1 MRGLDLP
8 YKACIIKDIG
18 HLEIVDKRLR
28 ALQPNEVVVKVDSCG
43 ICGSDIH
50 RVYIKGPFAP
60 YIVPGH
66 EFSGTV
72 VKTQSSDIH
81 MLNKRIV
88 VNPLIPCGVC
98 RFCKLEKYN
107 LCDNYIYLG
116 VRGDGGF
123 AGYAIVP
130 INNLIPIPDS
140 LSYEEAALV
149 EPFSV
154 VLRGIKKIPNISHAH
169 VLILGLG
176 TIGLLAGMVAKR
188 FGADLVVGI
197 DRNNY
202 KQEIAKKIGF
212 SDSSST
218 DSTLTCHPFS
228 VLIDCSGSSELLNQ
242 NIPRIEKEG
251 TILLLATYRNNLSL
265 SPEVMS
271 VIIRSEVRIFS
282 SWSSNSSNT
291 DDDWA
296 TCVHHLAL
304 HEFDFKPLITH
315 IYPLHRIGEAFDAI
329 HEKKIPAV
337 KVIIKPD

>member
-1 MRGLDLP
+1 MTGQDLP

-18 HLEIVDKRLR
+18 HLVVVDKRLR
-28 ALQPNEVVVKVDSCG
+28 ALQPKEVVVKVDSCG
-43 ICGSDIH
+43 ICGSDIY
-50 RVYIKGPFAP
+50 RVYFKGSFAP

-72 VKTQSSDIH
+72 VKTRGSDIH
-81 MLNKRIV
+81 MLNKRV
-88 VNPLIPCGVC
+88 VANPLIPCGVC

-107 LCDNYIYLG
+107 LCDNYVYLG

-123 AGYAIVP
+123 AEYAIVP

-140 LSYEEAALV
+140 LSYDEAALV

-154 VLRGIKKIPNISHAH
+154 VLRGIKKIPNISHAK

-176 TIGLLAGMVAKR
+176 TIGLLAGMVVKR
-188 FGADLVVGI
+188 YGADLIVGI

-202 KQEIAKKIGF
+202 KREIAKKIGF
-212 SDSSST
+212 SDILST
-218 DSTLTCHPFS
+218 DSALTHPSFS
-228 VLIDCSGSSELLNQ
+228 VLIDCSGSSDLLNQ
-242 NIPRIEKEG
+242 NILRIEKEG
-251 TILLLATYRNNLSL
+251 TILLLATHRNNLSF

-282 SWSSNSSNT
+282 SWSSNSSKT

-296 TCVHHLAL
+296 NCVHHLSL
-304 HEFDFKPLITH
+304 NDFDFKPLITH
-315 IYPLHRIGEAFDAI
+315 IYPLQRIGEAFDAI
-329 HEKKIPAV
+329 HGKKIPAV